1 MIKHFQKL
9 IERFHRLI
17 QVDSIRNDL
26 ITMLE
31 KFVDS
36 DDNAILQ
43 VSFSMFSNL
52 NDSVHLSR
60 WFALLSRHTSTFE
73 LKNRSWIEITMNSFR
88 MFKTLIICLSA
99 RNFLISI
106 MTFSIIIVRWII
118 DEIERF
124 IACMQRYAS
133 KISKMSTKSSES
145 TVSLIALTIICRA
158 IFLLTSRFSE
168 II

>member
-1 MIKHFQKL
+1 VIQLIDYSDDQMIKHFQKL

-60 WFALLSRHTSTFE
+60 
-73 LKNRSWIEITMNSFR
+73 
-88 MFKTLIICLSA
+88 
-99 RNFLISI
+99 
-106 MTFSIIIVRWII
+106 
-118 DEIERF
+118 
-124 IACMQRYAS
+124 
-133 KISKMSTKSSES
+133 
-145 TVSLIALTIICRA
+145 
-158 IFLLTSRFSE
+158 
-168 II
+168 